1 MGNNN
6 KKQNNMKFVK
16 FSVFA
21 LALGFFAVSCN
32 NETPAETAT
41 TEDTTTV
48 VAPPVE
54 PVAPVAVDT
63 TVVTTPS
70 TDTIVTTTEV
80 KH

>member
-1 MGNNN
+1 
-6 KKQNNMKFVK
+6 MKFVK

-48 VAPPVE
+48 VAPPVAE
-54 PVAPVAVDT
+54 TPVTPVDTT
-63 TVVTTPS
+63 TVVTT
-70 TDTIVTTTEV
+70 DTTTVVAPTEAPV
-80 KH
+80 EAKH